1 MEMQGAVWS
10 DLMVDGRAVPL
21 SIVYLLTFLPRRS
34 NFIHQRGKPKMK
46 RVPKSGS
53 SVLTG
58 VLLILAVA
66 TLYATDR
73 AVGSVQQQFKSQQGL
88 VESRE
93 DYRKLFTSIQRN
105 LASGNISSLA
115 QHLAPQ
121 VQVNFRGGE
130 NGYYSAN
137 QAYYLLDN
145 YFRSRKILGFEF
157 STIGE
162 SDSNP
167 YATGGASFNY
177 KGSREYAQVYVSL
190 SRTGRQWLI
199 TQINIY

>member
-1 MEMQGAVWS
+1 M
-10 DLMVDGRAVPL
+10 
-21 SIVYLLTFLPRRS
+21 I
-34 NFIHQRGKPKMK
+34 
-46 RVPKSGS
+46 RVPTSGS
-53 SVLTG
+53 SVLIG
-58 VLLILAVA
+58 VLLFLASAAPLV
-66 TLYATDR
+66 TDR
-73 AVGSVQQQFKSQQGL
+73 ALGSVKQETMQRGL
-88 VESRE
+88 VESRQ
-93 DYRKLFTSIQRN
+93 DYRTLFNVIQRS
-105 LASGNISSLA
+105 LSSGNISVLA

-121 VQVNFRGGE
+121 VQVNFRGAE

-137 QAYYLLDN
+137 QAYYLLEN
-145 YFRSRKILGFEF
+145 YFRSRKVLGFEF

-167 YATGGASFNY
+167 YATGGASFNI

>member
-1 MEMQGAVWS
+1 M
-10 DLMVDGRAVPL
+10 
-21 SIVYLLTFLPRRS
+21 
-34 NFIHQRGKPKMK
+34 
-46 RVPKSGS
+46 RVSKSGS
-53 SVLTG
+53 SVILG
-58 VLLILAVA
+58 GLLILAVA
-66 TLYATDR
+66 TLYVTGR
-73 AVGSVQQQFKSQQGL
+73 ADGSAKPQLSPQQGL
-88 VESRE
+88 VESRQ
-93 DYRKLFTSIQRN
+93 DYRKLFGVIQR
-105 LASGNISSLA
+105 SFTTGNVSALS

-130 NGYYSAN
+130 SGYYSAS
-137 QAYYLLDN
+137 QAYYLLEN
-145 YFRSRKILGFEF
+145 YFRSRKVLGFEF

-190 SRTGRQWLI
+190 SRSGREWLI